1 MSAGILSHKVLLL
14 SRSFIPAHMK
24 LSVTI
29 QGLLEEHSDT
39 PLSIATLLERT
50 GEQGFGILSGL
61 LTLPML
67 IPVPIPLAG
76 FSTLMGAGTIL
87 MGLQLALG
95 AKQPWLPHRL
105 AQLEM
110 SPKLSQG
117 LLKNIERVLY
127 PVEKFSQMRL
137 VRVSHNR
144 NIRRLV
150 GLCMAWNAT
159 LMALPLP
166 IPLTNLLP
174 AYTIEALVI
183 GLLEDDGLLMLIGLG
198 MTALTTVFFVSITG
212 AMWIIFCQAIEYFHK
227 LF

>member
-1 MSAGILSHKVLLL
+1 
-14 SRSFIPAHMK
+14 MK
-24 LSVTI
+24 LSYTI
-29 QGLLEEHSDT
+29 QGLLEEHLET
-39 PLSIATLLERT
+39 PLAIETLLERT

-95 AKQPWLPHRL
+95 AKQPWLPRRI
-105 AQLEM
+105 AQWEM

-127 PVEKFSQMRL
+127 PVEKFSQTRL
-137 VRVSHNR
+137 VRVSHNQ
-144 NIRRLV
+144 NIRRLI
-150 GLCMAWNAT
+150 GLGMAWNAV

-198 MTALTTVFFVSITG
+198 MTALTTVFFASI
-212 AMWIIFCQAIEYFHK
+212 ASAIWMIFCQAIVHFQG